1 MGSMFKVNGRNVE
14 TEKETEK
21 KVKKTNRKKDL
32 RSDDNG
38 QVLILFSL
46 ILATLIAS
54 LAILHAQ
61 NLIAGAE
68 SSRAFL
74 SFPKDDIR
82 NLKSIARLDFQHLDR
97 DAEEK
102 LIDQIKL
109 LYASKGTY
117 VDFEIVSNS
126 HYKVVYSNSEV
137 YFTES
142 LYVEDEDIWLPTVGG
157 GSNS

>member
-1 MGSMFKVNGRNVE
+1 M
-14 TEKETEK
+14 
-21 KVKKTNRKKDL
+21 VKKSLRKGERKREL
-32 RSDDNG
+32 RNDESG

-46 ILATLIAS
+46 IVATLIAS

-61 NLIAGAE
+61 NLIAGVE

-82 NLKSIARLDFQHLDR
+82 NLKVIARLDFQHLDC

-117 VDFEIVSNS
+117 VDFETISS
-126 HYKVVYSNSEV
+126 HHYQLVYSNSEV

-142 LYVEDEDIWLPTVGG
+142 LYVEDEDIWLPSGG
-157 GSNS
+157 GGGAS

>member
-1 MGSMFKVNGRNVE
+1 MSSNSGSNKRRKSRNLSGDE
-14 TEKETEK
+14 
-21 KVKKTNRKKDL
+21 
-32 RSDDNG
+32 SG

-46 ILATLIAS
+46 IVATLIAS

-74 SFPKDDIR
+74 SFPKDEIR
-82 NLKSIARLDFQHLDR
+82 NLKVIARQDFQHLD
-97 DAEEK
+97 DTAEEK

-117 VDFEIVSNS
+117 VDFETISSN
-126 HYKVVYSNSEV
+126 HYKLVYSNSEV

-142 LYVEDEDIWLPTVGG
+142 LYVEDDDIWLPSGG
-157 GSNS
+157 GGGES

>member
-1 MGSMFKVNGRNVE
+1 MACLGGKMEGKNWVRRFR
-14 TEKETEK
+14 
-21 KVKKTNRKKDL
+21 
-32 RSDDNG
+32 DDEGG

-46 ILATLIAS
+46 IVATLIAS

-61 NLIAGAE
+61 NLIAGVE

-74 SFPKDDIR
+74 SFPKDEIR
-82 NLKSIARLDFQHLDR
+82 NLKVIARLDFQHLDST
-97 DAEEK
+97 AEEK

-117 VDFEIVSNS
+117 VDFETISSN
-126 HYKVVYSNSEV
+126 HYRMIYSNSEV

-142 LYVEDEDIWLPTVGG
+142 VYVEDEGIWLPMGG
-157 GSNS
+157 GGGQS